1 MTGNVERQIG
11 TRGVVD
17 CGTGQGNQGMVPLEF
32 GCTIKLIL
40 ESTVRD
46 NASAVIWLG
55 HVFVVT
61 KVRIQISGWVV
72 WSCYRKKIGNK
83 TTVILCLTFR

>member
-17 CGTGQGNQGMVPLEF
+17 CGTGQGNQGMVPLECC
-32 GCTIKLIL
+32 CTIKLIL

-46 NASAVIWLG
+46 NASTVIWLG

-61 KVRIQISGWVV
+61 KIRIQIFGWVV

-83 TTVILCLTFR
+83 TTVILCVTFR

>member
-1 MTGNVERQIG
+1 MQQMTGNVERQIG

-46 NASAVIWLG
+46 NSSPVIWLG

-72 WSCYRKKIGNK
+72 CSSYREKISN
-83 TTVILCLTFR
+83 